1 MWTSPRGWRM
11 IELQGSR
18 FTDIMPENLASQL
31 ETQAFAYAL
40 GRQIEKLCAYADGV
54 HIYAAVASIPEKILD
69 VLTVELRT
77 PAYNQKFS
85 IEVKRALIEGTLT
98 FYARMG
104 TPAACNQ
111 IIEIIFGSGYIEYE
125 FVERYCADVAE
136 RKYQENLRAKG
147 PDVKLG
153 KDFAFVEY
161 IEDQIINKRRSPGAA
176 LAQIQ
181 IDGKKFDTEICET
194 TLYNWIYRGDIFL
207 NLTEADLLYK
217 GERRNEG
224 RKAGD
229 NNRARPAKGDTIEQ
243 RPEEIN
249 RRETFG
255 NWEMDSVMGCKGS
268 KAALV
273 VLTERLT
280 RYPVIVRVPDHT
292 MESVVRALDR
302 MERRMGA
309 KFREVFHSITV
320 DNGCE
325 FQDCEGMERSKR
337 ARKPRTKIF
346 YCHPYSAYE
355 RGSNENMNRII
366 RRFFPKG
373 TNFDNVSAAE
383 VAEVEEWLANYP
395 RRILGWKTPQMLYDE
410 YMTVA
415 A

>member
-1 MWTSPRGWRM
+1 MNMQSDSIHCP
-11 IELQGSR
+11 
-18 FTDIMPENLASQL
+18 TDFLYSGAGPLKG
-31 ETQAFAYAL
+31 AL
-40 GRQIEKLCAYADGV
+40 YMSNEVKTEANEAKKEV
-54 HIYAAVASIPEKILD
+54 KID
-69 VLTVELRT
+69 
-77 PAYNQKFS
+77 PAYQGYVFLGWASGLFELKS
-85 IEVKRALIEGTLT
+85 GEKRP
-98 FYARMG
+98 YH
-104 TPAACNQ
+104 N
-111 IIEIIFGSGYIEYE
+111 
-125 FVERYCADVAE
+125 
-136 RKYQENLRAKG
+136 
-147 PDVKLG
+147 
-153 KDFAFVEY
+153 
-161 IEDQIINKRRSPGAA
+161 
-176 LAQIQ
+176 
-181 IDGKKFDTEICET
+181 ICET
-194 TLYNWIYRGDIFL
+194 TLYNWIYRGDIFM
-207 NLTEADLLYK
+207 NVTEEDLLYK

-229 NNRARPAKGDTIEQ
+229 NNRARPAKVDTIEQ

-249 RRETFG
+249 SRETFG

-309 KFREVFHSITV
+309 KFREVFRSITV

-373 TNFDNVSAAE
+373 INFDNVSAAE
-383 VAEVEEWLANYP
+383 VEKWLANYP
-395 RRILGWKTPQMLYDE
+395 RRIPGWKTPQMLYDE

>member
-1 MWTSPRGWRM
+1 MNYKGYKHIRWEQRLK
-11 IELQGSR
+11 IEG
-18 FTDIMPENLASQL
+18 A
-31 ETQAFAYAL
+31 
-40 GRQIEKLCAYADGV
+40 
-54 HIYAAVASIPEKILD
+54 
-69 VLTVELRT
+69 LRT
-77 PAYNQKFS
+77 GAK
-85 IEVKRALIEGTLT
+85 
-98 FYARMG
+98 
-104 TPAACNQ
+104 PAAIAQELGVCKKTIYN
-111 IIEIIFGSGYIEYE
+111 EIARGMCVQQTSEYE

-147 PDVKLG
+147 PDIKLG

-161 IEDQIINKRRSPGAA
+161 IEDQIINKKRSPGAA

-249 RRETFG
+249 SRETFG

-292 MESVVRALDR
+292 MESVVRALTAWSAAWGQSSGR
-302 MERRMGA
+302 FSAPSPWIMGA
-309 KFREVFHSITV
+309 SSRTARGWSDPSGPGNRAQKFFIATHILPMS
-320 DNGCE
+320 G
-325 FQDCEGMERSKR
+325 
-337 ARKPRTKIF
+337 
-346 YCHPYSAYE
+346 
-355 RGSNENMNRII
+355 
-366 RRFFPKG
+366 
-373 TNFDNVSAAE
+373 AAM
-383 VAEVEEWLANYP
+383 
-395 RRILGWKTPQMLYDE
+395 KT
-410 YMTVA
+410 
-415 A
+415 

>member
-1 MWTSPRGWRM
+1 MNYKGYKHIRWEQRLK
-11 IELQGSR
+11 IEG
-18 FTDIMPENLASQL
+18 A
-31 ETQAFAYAL
+31 
-40 GRQIEKLCAYADGV
+40 
-54 HIYAAVASIPEKILD
+54 
-69 VLTVELRT
+69 LRT
-77 PAYNQKFS
+77 GAK
-85 IEVKRALIEGTLT
+85 
-98 FYARMG
+98 
-104 TPAACNQ
+104 PAAIAQELGVCKKTIYN
-111 IIEIIFGSGYIEYE
+111 EIARGMCVQQTSEYE

-161 IEDQIINKRRSPGAA
+161 IEDQIINKKRSPGAA
-176 LAQIQ
+176 LAQIK

-194 TLYNWIYRGDIFL
+194 TLYNWIYRGDIFM
-207 NLTEADLLYK
+207 NVTEEDLLYK
-217 GERRNEG
+217 GDH
-224 RKAGD
+224 RKPED
-229 NNRARPAKGDTIEQ
+229 RDRQKRARPAKGDTIEQ

-249 RRETFG
+249 SRDTFG

-280 RYPVIVRVPDHT
+280 RYPLIIRVPDHT

-309 KFREVFHSITV
+309 KFREVFQSITV

-325 FQDCEGMERSKR
+325 FQDCQGMERSR
-337 ARKPRTKIF
+337 RGRKPRTKIY

-366 RRFFPKG
+366 RRWFPKG
-373 TNFDNVSAAE
+373 TNFDTITAAE
-383 VAEVEEWLANYP
+383 VAMVEEWLANYP
-395 RRILGWKTPQMLYDE
+395 RRILGWKTPQILYDE

>member
-1 MWTSPRGWRM
+1 MNYKGYHHIQWEQRLK
-11 IELQGSR
+11 IEG
-18 FTDIMPENLASQL
+18 A
-31 ETQAFAYAL
+31 
-40 GRQIEKLCAYADGV
+40 
-54 HIYAAVASIPEKILD
+54 
-69 VLTVELRT
+69 LRT
-77 PAYNQKFS
+77 GAK
-85 IEVKRALIEGTLT
+85 
-98 FYARMG
+98 
-104 TPAACNQ
+104 PAA
-111 IIEIIFGSGYIEYE
+111 IAKEIGVCKKTIYNEIARGMCVQQTSEYE

-136 RKYQENLRAKG
+136 RKYQAKG
-147 PDVKLG
+147 PDIKLG

-161 IEDQIINKRRSPGAA
+161 IEDQIINKKRSPGAA
-176 LAQIQ
+176 LAQIK

-207 NLTEADLLYK
+207 NVTEEDLLYK
-217 GERRNEG
+217 GDH
-224 RKAGD
+224 RKPED
-229 NNRARPAKGDTIEQ
+229 RDRQKRARPAKGDTIEQ

-249 RRETFG
+249 SRETFG

-280 RYPVIVRVPDHT
+280 RYPVIIRVPDHT

-309 KFREVFHSITV
+309 KFREVFRSITV
-320 DNGCE
+320 DNGCK

-395 RRILGWKTPQMLYDE
+395 RRILEWKTPQMLYDE

>member
-1 MWTSPRGWRM
+1 MNYKGYKHIRWEQRLK
-11 IELQGSR
+11 IEG
-18 FTDIMPENLASQL
+18 A
-31 ETQAFAYAL
+31 
-40 GRQIEKLCAYADGV
+40 
-54 HIYAAVASIPEKILD
+54 
-69 VLTVELRT
+69 LRT
-77 PAYNQKFS
+77 GAK
-85 IEVKRALIEGTLT
+85 
-98 FYARMG
+98 
-104 TPAACNQ
+104 PAAIAQELGVCKKTIYN
-111 IIEIIFGSGYIEYE
+111 EIARGMCVQQTSEYE

-147 PDVKLG
+147 PDIKLG

-217 GERRNEG
+217 GGRRNEG

-249 RRETFG
+249 NRETFG

-309 KFREVFHSITV
+309 KFREVFRSITV

>member
-1 MWTSPRGWRM
+1 MNYKGNTHIKWEDRLK
-11 IELQGSR
+11 IEG
-18 FTDIMPENLASQL
+18 A
-31 ETQAFAYAL
+31 
-40 GRQIEKLCAYADGV
+40 
-54 HIYAAVASIPEKILD
+54 
-69 VLTVELRT
+69 LRT
-77 PAYNQKFS
+77 GAKPAEIAAMLGKCKKTIYNE
-85 IEVKRALIEGTLT
+85 IERGMCEQLTSELELVK
-98 FYARMG
+98 
-104 TPAACNQ
+104 
-111 IIEIIFGSGYIEYE
+111 
-125 FVERYCADVAE
+125 RYCADVAE

-147 PDVKLG
+147 PDIKLG

-161 IEDQIINKRRSPGAA
+161 IEDQIINKKRSPGAA
-176 LAQIQ
+176 LAQIK

-194 TLYNWIYRGDIFL
+194 TLYNWIYRGDIFM
-207 NLTEADLLYK
+207 NLTEEDLLYK
-217 GERRNEG
+217 GDH
-224 RKAGD
+224 RKPED
-229 NNRARPAKGDTIEQ
+229 RDRQKRARPAKGDTIEQ

-249 RRETFG
+249 SRDTFG

-280 RYPVIVRVPDHT
+280 RYPLIIRVPDHT

-302 MERRMGA
+302 IERRMGA
-309 KFREVFHSITV
+309 KFREVFQSITV

-325 FQDCEGMERSKR
+325 FQDCQGMERSKR
-337 ARKPRTKIF
+337 ARKPRTKIY

-373 TNFDNVSAAE
+373 TNFDDITAAE
-383 VAEVEEWLANYP
+383 VAQVEEWLVNYP
-395 RRILGWKTPQMLYDE
+395 RRILDWKTPQMLFDE